1 MPRERRLS
9 AREIA
14 MLDQIEAGLR
24 AGRPARRGIGGREAL
39 LVGAVATATLAG
51 VLFLWAAATG
61 SSGIGLAAVAVWV
74 TAVLLVSRRL
84 GHGPEGFRRSGLF
97 PCRPW

>member
-1 MPRERRLS
+1 MPEERRLS

-14 MLDQIEAGLR
+14 MLDQVEAGLL
-24 AGRPARRGIGGREAL
+24 AGRPARRGTGGREVL
-39 LVGAVATATLAG
+39 LVAAAVAAATAG
-51 VLFLWAAATG
+51 VLFLWAAAIR
-61 SSGIGLAAVAVWV
+61 SSGIGLTAVAVWV

-84 GHGPEGFRRSGLF
+84 GHGPEVFRPSGPF